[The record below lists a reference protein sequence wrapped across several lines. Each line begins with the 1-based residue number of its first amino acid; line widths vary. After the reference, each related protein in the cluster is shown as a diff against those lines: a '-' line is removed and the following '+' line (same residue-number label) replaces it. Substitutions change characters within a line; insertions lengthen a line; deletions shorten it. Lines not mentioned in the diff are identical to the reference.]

1 MTVWALIPVK
11 APGRGKTRLAAALS
25 PHERDRLIEAML
37 SRVIDA
43 AAGAVDRTI
52 LLGPPRGALP
62 FISDDG
68 EGLNAALESALA
80 ILSRGAPPDRLIV
93 VAGDLPCLGT
103 QDLRQLADL
112 PTCTLGIAT
121 DRHGT
126 GTNALSLPLPKAAG
140 FRFRYGA
147 SSAELHRA
155 IAETLGL
162 NAVTITAPGLA
173 KDIDEPADLVD
184 AEHLFAFAN

>member
-11 APGRGKTRLAAALS
+11 APGRGKTRLDPALS
-25 PHERDRLIEAML
+25 PQERDRLVDAML

-43 AAGAVDRTI
+43 AAGMVDRTI

-68 EGLNAALESALA
+68 EGLNAALENALA

-93 VAGDLPCLGT
+93 VAGDLPCLDA
-103 QDLRQLADL
+103 QDLRQLAAV
-112 PTCTLGIAT
+112 PACTIGIAT

-126 GTNALSLPLPKAAG
+126 GTNALSLPLPGAAG
-140 FRFRYGA
+140 FRFQYGTG
-147 SSAELHRA
+147 SAELHRIA
-155 IAETLGL
+155 AETLGL
-162 NAVTITAPGLA
+162 NAVTITTPGLT